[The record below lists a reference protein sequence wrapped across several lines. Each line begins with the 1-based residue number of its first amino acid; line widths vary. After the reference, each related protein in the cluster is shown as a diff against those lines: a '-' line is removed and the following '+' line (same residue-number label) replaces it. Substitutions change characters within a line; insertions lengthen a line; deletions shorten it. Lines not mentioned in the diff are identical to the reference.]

1 VLHIRSIYDRDGTD
15 AAPIGRIP
23 DMANPSI
30 VAPDNREARFLRI
43 VKNVPI
49 PDDDVR
55 DFDNSAFG
63 RAQTMRDILGY
74 VPIEP
79 DGSAKFKV
87 PADMP
92 FTLDIVDAS
101 GKRVADGFH
110 PNWLHL
116 RPGEVRECTGCH
128 TASSERPHGRQDAEA
143 DSANAGANEGS
154 PFSPHTMTLTD
165 AEGDAQFPKSRESM
179 AEYYARVVGP
189 RTPSMDIIFK
199 DEWTIPANNITPGA
213 DINLRYVDIESAI
226 NATPENCPPLETAPP
241 RWTPP
246 TTCTDTGSWASRC
259 RTTIHY
265 EQHIQPLWEADR
277 RICDGDIEGD
287 TEDGIQDGVKDHT
300 CTTCHNRV
308 DRDGMAQV
316 PDGQLELTGEISPN
330 RNTYITSYTELMF
343 GDVELELV
351 EGSLTPRL
359 VDRPTGRYETDAEGN
374 LILDDNNEPIPI
386 IDQVEVPVSA
396 SMSSG
401 GARSSNRFFSC
412 FERICSGS
420 RNNVSHV
427 GYLSPAELKLIAEW
441 LDIGGQ
447 YYNDPFVAP
456 LD

>member
-1 VLHIRSIYDRDGTD
+1 
-15 AAPIGRIP
+15 
-23 DMANPSI
+23 
-30 VAPDNREARFLRI
+30 
-43 VKNVPI
+43 
-49 PDDDVR
+49 
-55 DFDNSAFG
+55 
-63 RAQTMRDILGY
+63 
-74 VPIEP
+74 
-79 DGSAKFKV
+79 
-87 PADMP
+87 
-92 FTLDIVDAS
+92 
-101 GKRVADGFH
+101 
-110 PNWLHL
+110 
-116 RPGEVRECTGCH
+116 
-128 TASSERPHGRQDAEA
+128 
-143 DSANAGANEGS
+143 
-154 PFSPHTMTLTD
+154 
-165 AEGDAQFPKSRESM
+165 
-179 AEYYARVVGP
+179 
-189 RTPSMDIIFK
+189 MDIIFK

-246 TTCTDTGSWASRC
+246 TSCTTAGSWESRC

-287 TEDGIQDGVKDHT
+287 TEDGIQDGVKDRT